1 MTEGPGDGLLLPEGE
16 VVQHV
21 DDVAAVILVLFSQM
35 LQDPDLLLGLP
46 VEPLLVSHHL
56 QRHMEM
62 RFVVVDLQN
71 LSEGSLANHFE
82 NLITIS
88 YVVMRDVNVGA
99 LNKNRR

>member
-21 DDVAAVILVLFSQM
+21 DDVAAVVFVLFPQM
-35 LQDPDLLLGLP
+35 FQYSDLLLGLP

-71 LSEGSLANHFE
+71 LSKGALANHFE

-88 YVVMRDVNVGA
+88 YVVMRDVNV
-99 LNKNRR
+99 

>member
-1 MTEGPGDGLLLPEGE
+1 MRDVGVLLPEGE

-21 DDVAAVILVLFSQM
+21 DDVAAVVFVLFPQM
-35 LQDPDLLLGLP
+35 FQYSDLLLRLS
-46 VEPLLVSHHL
+46 VKPLLVSHHL